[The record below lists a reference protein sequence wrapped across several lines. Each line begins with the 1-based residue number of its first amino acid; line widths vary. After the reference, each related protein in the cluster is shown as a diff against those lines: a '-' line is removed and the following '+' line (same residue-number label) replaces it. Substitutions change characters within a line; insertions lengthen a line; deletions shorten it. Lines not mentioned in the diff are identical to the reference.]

1 MVFNIQ
7 ECPNAYFS
15 DNPAACKLRSTF
27 KYPEKI
33 HTNDFNKL
41 KKIFLSKQNIDSI
54 NIKLQ
59 EITLKEMNV
68 KIPLQKSLQI
78 YIIANYIFNKEASN
92 QTFYDKEIKYLN
104 QLLIDYIKSKLFIT
118 IKHKLAHLKDL
129 ENENKIKCLLPLPI
143 SVSKSNKSLESL
155 SNKIIFKY

>member
-15 DNPAACKLRSTF
+15 DNAAACKLRSTF
-27 KYPEKI
+27 KYPKKI
-33 HTNDFNKL
+33 NIKDFNKL
-41 KKIFLSKQNIDSI
+41 KKIFLSKQNINLI

-59 EITLKEMNV
+59 EITLKELNV

-78 YIIANYIFNKEASN
+78 YMIAHYIFNKEASN
-92 QTFYDKEIKYLN
+92 QTFYNKEIKYLN
-104 QLLIDYIKSKLFIT
+104 QLLIDYIKSKLFIK
-118 IKHKLAHLKDL
+118 IKHKLAYLKDL
-129 ENENKIKCLLPLPI
+129 ENENKCFLPLPI
-143 SVSKSNKSLESL
+143 SVGKSNKSLESL